1 MSRSNSSP
9 FSRRNL
15 LRGLGAGAALLAPF
29 ARTQVSTAAAS
40 AAGNLL
46 VFFTPNGFDRDKFG
60 AASPGSNYAFLPS
73 LAGLNG
79 DRADITLIKGLCN
92 KSASAKSSHEDC
104 VKILACVS
112 GSELY
117 RGYGPSIDHVVA
129 EHHGGRPM
137 TLAVEDFNDEPNWQ
151 TKISWVSDNAFDPHV
166 KSPRAVF
173 DNVFGSF
180 MPPGMSTPSTE
191 PAMPTPT
198 HAQNRSVLD
207 FVRQDISLF
216 KSRLSAADR
225 AKLDL
230 HMESLREVE
239 KRVAAVGGGTDAV
252 PSTAVCSLENLQ
264 SRAYASGGSDEI
276 TSLQAQG
283 ETMVDL
289 VSTSFA
295 CGLKHASTLFWQ
307 PASAGINPNG
317 GGGNHHQVTH
327 YEAPNSGEQRPKI
340 DTWYAE
346 RFKYTL
352 DALRSR
358 GVLDSTV
365 VVWATEISEQH
376 DQNNFVMLVA
386 GGKSLGL
393 KLGQYIEYPFHGDEG
408 GLVGTGRDSK
418 NRSQADLWVSVQKAL
433 GIPSDTFG
441 DPEYSNGGL
450 SELWS
455 PA

>member
-15 LRGLGAGAALLAPF
+15 LRGVGAGAFLLAPF
-29 ARTQVSTAAAS
+29 ARTQVSTAAAN

-46 VFFTPNGFDRDKFG
+46 VFFTPNGFDRGKFG
-60 AASPGSNYAFLPS
+60 ATSPGSGYSFLPS
-73 LAGLNG
+73 LAGLTA
-79 DRADITLIKGLCN
+79 DRADITVIKGLCN
-92 KSASAKSSHEDC
+92 KSASDKSSHEDC
-104 VKILACVS
+104 VKILTCVT
-112 GSELY
+112 GSDLF

-129 EHHGGRPM
+129 GHHGGRPL
-137 TLAVEDFNDEPNWQ
+137 TLAVENFNDEPNWQ

-166 KSPRAVF
+166 KSTRAVF
-173 DNVFGSF
+173 DTVFGSF
-180 MPPGMSTPSTE
+180 TPPSGAPPAAE
-191 PAMPTPT
+191 PKAPIPI
-198 HAQNRSVLD
+198 HAQNKSVLD

-230 HMESLREVE
+230 HLESLREVE
-239 KRVAAVGGGTDAV
+239 KRVAAAGGTGTV
-252 PSTAVCSLENLQ
+252 PSTALCSLENLQ
-264 SRAYASGGSDEI
+264 SRAYDGGGSDAI
-276 TSLQAQG
+276 ASLQSQG

-289 VSTSFA
+289 VSTAFA
-295 CGLKHASTLFWQ
+295 CGLKRASTLFWQ

-340 DTWYAE
+340 DSWYAE

-365 VVWATEISEQH
+365 VVWASEISEEH

-386 GGKSLGL
+386 GGKSLGV

-408 GLVGTGRDSK
+408 GHVGTGRDSK

-441 DPEYSNGGL
+441 DPEYSSGGL

-455 PA
+455 PV